1 MGAELTI
8 QEVERLKELEH
19 VIKDG
24 LYTYFEV
31 GAALM
36 KIRDSELYRAT
47 HSTFESYCR
56 DTFQISR
63 AQAYRLIDSHNV
75 QSTIDKAQAINFIEQ
90 TKSLQLE
97 TKNEEEKEEVLN
109 DLRRSTLQKPQN
121 ESQIR
126 PLTKLPPEKQVK
138 AWRKAVE
145 TAPDGKITA
154 KHVQQV
160 VNTMTGKVTV
170 KRKKDK
176 PAGEAVEAF
185 QLAEMSINQLK
196 QITNDDPKKEDALNY
211 VEEWIEKNI
220 CEIEVEVEEISA
232 RGYIEVGVEEISD
245 RGHWEYVVKQIK
257 NLNEYIYEN
266 CCDSFTLEED
276 IYQELCFNSSHT
288 AYFIMHG
295 KQLYNKYKEGGTT
308 FSEAKRRDLEIENWL
323 NKRMLME

>member
-31 GAALM
+31 GGALM
-36 KIRDSELYRAT
+36 TIRDLELYRAT

-63 AQAYRLIDSHNV
+63 AHAYRLIDSHNV

-90 TKSLQLE
+90 ATSLQLE
-97 TKNEEEKEEVLN
+97 TKNKEEKGEVLN
-109 DLRRSTLQKPQN
+109 DLGRSTLQKPQN
-121 ESQIR
+121 ESQVR

-196 QITNDDPKKEDALNY
+196 QITNDDPKKADALNY

-220 CEIEVEVEEISA
+220 YRIEVEEISA
-232 RGYIEVGVEEISD
+232 RA
-245 RGHWEYVVKQIK
+245 HWEYVVKKIK

-288 AYFIMHG
+288 VYFIMHG
-295 KQLYNKYKEGGTT
+295 KQLYNKYKEGGKT

>member
-31 GAALM
+31 GGALM
-36 KIRDSELYRAT
+36 TIRDLELYRAT

-90 TKSLQLE
+90 ATSLQLE
-97 TKNEEEKEEVLN
+97 TKNKEEKEEVLN
-109 DLRRSTLQKPQN
+109 DLKRSTLQKPQN
-121 ESQIR
+121 ESQVR

-196 QITNDDPKKEDALNY
+196 QITNDDPKKADALNY

-220 CEIEVEVEEISA
+220 YRIEVEEISA
-232 RGYIEVGVEEISD
+232 RA
-245 RGHWEYVVKQIK
+245 HWEYVVKQIK

-288 AYFIMHG
+288 VYFIMHG
-295 KQLYNKYKEGGTT
+295 KQLYNKYKEGGKT

>member
-19 VIKDG
+19 IIKDG

-36 KIRDSELYRAT
+36 KIRDLEFYRAT

-63 AQAYRLIDSHNV
+63 AHAYRLIDSHNV

-90 TKSLQLE
+90 ATSLQLE
-97 TKNEEEKEEVLN
+97 TKNKEEKEEVLN
-109 DLRRSTLQKPQN
+109 DLKRSTLQKPQN
-121 ESQIR
+121 ESQVR

-220 CEIEVEVEEISA
+220 YEIEVEEISA
-232 RGYIEVGVEEISD
+232 RG
-245 RGHWEYVVKQIK
+245 HWEYVIRQIK

-288 AYFIMHG
+288 AYLIIHG
-295 KQLYNKYKEGGTT
+295 KQLYNKYKEGGKT

>member
-31 GAALM
+31 GGALM
-36 KIRDSELYRAT
+36 TIRDLELYRAT

-63 AQAYRLIDSHNV
+63 AHAYRLIDSHNV

-90 TKSLQLE
+90 ATSLQLE
-97 TKNEEEKEEVLN
+97 TKNKEEKGEVLN
-109 DLRRSTLQKPQN
+109 DLGRSTLQKPQN
-121 ESQIR
+121 ESQVR

-220 CEIEVEVEEISA
+220 YEIEVGEISA
-232 RGYIEVGVEEISD
+232 RA
-245 RGHWEYVVKQIK
+245 HWEYVVKQIK

-288 AYFIMHG
+288 VYFIMHD
-295 KQLYNKYKEGGTT
+295 KQLYNKYKEGGKT

>member
-31 GAALM
+31 GGALM
-36 KIRDSELYRAT
+36 TIRDLELYRAT

-63 AQAYRLIDSHNV
+63 AHAYRLIDSHNV

-90 TKSLQLE
+90 ATSLQLE
-97 TKNEEEKEEVLN
+97 TKNKEEKEEVLN
-109 DLRRSTLQKPQN
+109 DLKRSTLQKPQN
-121 ESQIR
+121 ESQVR

-196 QITNDDPKKEDALNY
+196 QITNDDPKKADALNY

-220 CEIEVEVEEISA
+220 YRIEVEEISA
-232 RGYIEVGVEEISD
+232 RA
-245 RGHWEYVVKQIK
+245 HWEYVVKQIK

-288 AYFIMHG
+288 VYFIMHG
-295 KQLYNKYKEGGTT
+295 KQLYNKYKEGGKT

>member
-31 GAALM
+31 GGALM
-36 KIRDSELYRAT
+36 TIRDLELYRAT

-63 AQAYRLIDSHNV
+63 AHAYRLIDSHNV

-90 TKSLQLE
+90 ATSLQLE
-97 TKNEEEKEEVLN
+97 TKNKEEKGEALN
-109 DLRRSTLQKPQN
+109 DLGHSTLQKPQN
-121 ESQIR
+121 ESQVR

-160 VNTMTGKVTV
+160 VNTMTGKVTE

-196 QITNDDPKKEDALNY
+196 QITNDDPKKADALNY

-220 CEIEVEVEEISA
+220 YEIEVGEISA
-232 RGYIEVGVEEISD
+232 RA
-245 RGHWEYVVKQIK
+245 HWEYVVKQIK

-288 AYFIMHG
+288 VYFIMHG
-295 KQLYNKYKEGGTT
+295 KQLYNKYKEGGKT

>member
-31 GAALM
+31 GGALM
-36 KIRDSELYRAT
+36 TIRDLELYRAT

-75 QSTIDKAQAINFIEQ
+75 QSTIDKAQTSNFIEQ
-90 TKSLQLE
+90 ATSLQLE
-97 TKNEEEKEEVLN
+97 TKNKEEKEEVLN
-109 DLRRSTLQKPQN
+109 DLKRSTLQKPQN
-121 ESQIR
+121 ESQVR

-196 QITNDDPKKEDALNY
+196 QITNDDPKKADALNY

-220 CEIEVEVEEISA
+220 YEIEVEEISA
-232 RGYIEVGVEEISD
+232 RG
-245 RGHWEYVVKQIK
+245 HWEYVIRQIK

-276 IYQELCFNSSHT
+276 IYQELCFNSSH
-288 AYFIMHG
+288 AVYFIMHG
-295 KQLYNKYKEGGTT
+295 KELYTKYKEGGTT
-308 FSEAKRRDLEIENWL
+308 FSEAKRRDMEIENWL
-323 NKRMLME
+323 NKRRLME

>member
-31 GAALM
+31 GGALM
-36 KIRDSELYRAT
+36 TIRDLELYRAT

-63 AQAYRLIDSHNV
+63 AHAYRLIDSHNV

-90 TKSLQLE
+90 ATSLQLE
-97 TKNEEEKEEVLN
+97 TKNKEEKGEVLN
-109 DLRRSTLQKPQN
+109 DLERSTLQKPQN
-121 ESQIR
+121 ESQVR

-220 CEIEVEVEEISA
+220 YEIEVEEISA
-232 RGYIEVGVEEISD
+232 RG
-245 RGHWEYVVKQIK
+245 HWEYVVRQIK

-276 IYQELCFNSSHT
+276 IYQELCFNSSHLV
-288 AYFIMHG
+288 YFIMHG
-295 KQLYNKYKEGGTT
+295 KELYTKYKEGGTT

>member
-8 QEVERLKELEH
+8 QKVERLKELEH

-31 GAALM
+31 GGALM
-36 KIRDSELYRAT
+36 TIRDLELYRAT

-75 QSTIDKAQAINFIEQ
+75 QSTIDKAQTSNFIEQ
-90 TKSLQLE
+90 ATSLQLE
-97 TKNEEEKEEVLN
+97 TKNKEEKEEVLN
-109 DLRRSTLQKPQN
+109 DLKRSTLQKPQN
-121 ESQIR
+121 ESQVR

-196 QITNDDPKKEDALNY
+196 QITNDDPKKADALNY

-220 CEIEVEVEEISA
+220 YRIEVEEISA
-232 RGYIEVGVEEISD
+232 

-295 KQLYNKYKEGGTT
+295 KELYNKYKEGGTT

>member
-31 GAALM
+31 GGALM
-36 KIRDSELYRAT
+36 TIRDLELYRAT

-63 AQAYRLIDSHNV
+63 AHAYRLIDSHNV
-75 QSTIDKAQAINFIEQ
+75 QSTIDKAQAINFIDQ
-90 TKSLQLE
+90 ATSLQLE
-97 TKNEEEKEEVLN
+97 TKNKEEKGEVLN
-109 DLRRSTLQKPQN
+109 DLGRSTLQKPQN
-121 ESQIR
+121 ESQVR

-160 VNTMTGKVTV
+160 VNTMTGKVTE

-196 QITNDDPKKEDALNY
+196 QITNDDPKKADALNY

-220 CEIEVEVEEISA
+220 YRIEVEEISA
-232 RGYIEVGVEEISD
+232 RA
-245 RGHWEYVVKQIK
+245 HWEYVVKQIK

-276 IYQELCFNSSHT
+276 IYQELCFNSSH
-288 AYFIMHG
+288 AVYFIMHG
-295 KQLYNKYKEGGTT
+295 KELYTKYKEGGTT
-308 FSEAKRRDLEIENWL
+308 FSEAKRRDMEIENWL
-323 NKRMLME
+323 NKRRLME

>member
-8 QEVERLKELEH
+8 QEAERLKELEH

-31 GAALM
+31 GGALM
-36 KIRDSELYRAT
+36 TIRDLELYRAT

-63 AQAYRLIDSHNV
+63 AHAYRLIDSHNV

-90 TKSLQLE
+90 ATSLQLE
-97 TKNEEEKEEVLN
+97 TKNKEEKGEVLN
-109 DLRRSTLQKPQN
+109 DLERSTLQKPQN
-121 ESQIR
+121 ESQVR

-160 VNTMTGKVTV
+160 VNTMIGKVTV

-220 CEIEVEVEEISA
+220 YEIEVEEISA
-232 RGYIEVGVEEISD
+232 RG
-245 RGHWEYVVKQIK
+245 HWEYVVRQIK

-276 IYQELCFNSSHT
+276 IYQELCFNSSHLV
-288 AYFIMHG
+288 YFIMHG
-295 KQLYNKYKEGGTT
+295 KELYTKYKEGGTT

>member
-31 GAALM
+31 GGALM
-36 KIRDSELYRAT
+36 TIRDLELYRAT

-63 AQAYRLIDSHNV
+63 AHAYRLIDSHNV

-90 TKSLQLE
+90 ATSLQLE
-97 TKNEEEKEEVLN
+97 TKNKEEKGEVLN
-109 DLRRSTLQKPQN
+109 DLGRSTLQKPQN
-121 ESQIR
+121 ESQVR

-196 QITNDDPKKEDALNY
+196 QITNDDPKKADALNY

-220 CEIEVEVEEISA
+220 YRIEVEEISA
-232 RGYIEVGVEEISD
+232 RA
-245 RGHWEYVVKQIK
+245 HWEYVIRQIK

-288 AYFIMHG
+288 VYFIMHG
-295 KQLYNKYKEGGTT
+295 KQLYNKYKEGGKT

>member
-8 QEVERLKELEH
+8 QEVEKLKELEH

-31 GAALM
+31 GGALM
-36 KIRDSELYRAT
+36 TIRDLELYRAA

-63 AQAYRLIDSHNV
+63 AHAYRLIDSHNV

-90 TKSLQLE
+90 ATSLQLE
-97 TKNEEEKEEVLN
+97 TKNKEEKGEVLN
-109 DLRRSTLQKPQN
+109 DLGHSTLQKPQN
-121 ESQIR
+121 ESQVR

-196 QITNDDPKKEDALNY
+196 QITNDDPKKADALNY

-220 CEIEVEVEEISA
+220 YRIEVEEISA
-232 RGYIEVGVEEISD
+232 RA
-245 RGHWEYVVKQIK
+245 HWEYVVKKIK

-288 AYFIMHG
+288 VYFIMHG
-295 KQLYNKYKEGGTT
+295 KQLYNKYKEGGKT
-308 FSEAKRRDLEIENWL
+308 FSEAKRRDMEIENWL
-323 NKRMLME
+323 NKRRLME

>member
-31 GAALM
+31 GGALM
-36 KIRDSELYRAT
+36 TIRDLELYRAT

-63 AQAYRLIDSHNV
+63 AHAYRLIDSHNV

-90 TKSLQLE
+90 ATSLQLE
-97 TKNEEEKEEVLN
+97 TKNKEEKGEVLN
-109 DLRRSTLQKPQN
+109 DLGRSTLQKPQN
-121 ESQIR
+121 ESQVR

-160 VNTMTGKVTV
+160 VNAMTGKVTV

-196 QITNDDPKKEDALNY
+196 QITNDDPKKADALNY

-220 CEIEVEVEEISA
+220 YRIEVEEISA
-232 RGYIEVGVEEISD
+232 RA
-245 RGHWEYVVKQIK
+245 HWEYVIRQIK

-276 IYQELCFNSSHT
+276 IYQELCFNSSH
-288 AYFIMHG
+288 AVYFIMHG
-295 KQLYNKYKEGGTT
+295 KELYTKYKEGGTT
-308 FSEAKRRDLEIENWL
+308 FSEAKRRDMEIENWL
-323 NKRMLME
+323 NKRRLME

>member
-1 MGAELTI
+1 MGDELTI

-31 GAALM
+31 GGALM
-36 KIRDSELYRAT
+36 TIRDLELYRAT

-63 AQAYRLIDSHNV
+63 AHAYRLIDSHNV

-90 TKSLQLE
+90 ATSLQLE
-97 TKNEEEKEEVLN
+97 TKNKEEKGEALN
-109 DLRRSTLQKPQN
+109 DLGHSTLQKPQN
-121 ESQIR
+121 ESQVR

-160 VNTMTGKVTV
+160 VNTMTGKVTE

-196 QITNDDPKKEDALNY
+196 QITNDDPKKADALNY

-220 CEIEVEVEEISA
+220 YRIEVEEISA
-232 RGYIEVGVEEISD
+232 RA
-245 RGHWEYVVKQIK
+245 HWEYVIRQIK

-276 IYQELCFNSSHT
+276 IYQELCFNSSHLV
-288 AYFIMHG
+288 YFIMHG
-295 KQLYNKYKEGGTT
+295 KELYTKYKEGGTT
-308 FSEAKRRDLEIENWL
+308 FSEAKRRDMEIENWL
-323 NKRMLME
+323 NKRRLME

>member
-31 GAALM
+31 GGALM
-36 KIRDSELYRAT
+36 TIRDLELYRAT

-90 TKSLQLE
+90 ATSLQLE
-97 TKNEEEKEEVLN
+97 TKNKEEKEEVLN
-109 DLRRSTLQKPQN
+109 DLKRSTLQKPQN
-121 ESQIR
+121 ESQVR

-160 VNTMTGKVTV
+160 VNTMTGKVTE

-196 QITNDDPKKEDALNY
+196 QITNDDPKKADALNY

-220 CEIEVEVEEISA
+220 YRIEVEEISA
-232 RGYIEVGVEEISD
+232 RA
-245 RGHWEYVVKQIK
+245 HWEYVIRQIK

-288 AYFIMHG
+288 VYFIMHG
-295 KQLYNKYKEGGTT
+295 KELYNKYKEGGKT

>member
-31 GAALM
+31 GGALM
-36 KIRDSELYRAT
+36 TIRDLELYRAT

-63 AQAYRLIDSHNV
+63 AHAYRLIDSHNV

-90 TKSLQLE
+90 ATSLQLE
-97 TKNEEEKEEVLN
+97 TKNKEEKGEVLN
-109 DLRRSTLQKPQN
+109 DLGRSTLQKPQN
-121 ESQIR
+121 ESQVR
-126 PLTKLPPEKQVK
+126 PLSKLPPEKQVK

-160 VNTMTGKVTV
+160 VNTMTGKVTE

-220 CEIEVEVEEISA
+220 YEIEVEEIPAIEVEEFST
-232 RGYIEVGVEEISD
+232 
-245 RGHWEYVVKQIK
+245 RGHWEYVIRQIK

-276 IYQELCFNSSHT
+276 IYQELCFNSSH
-288 AYFIMHG
+288 AVYFIMHG
-295 KQLYNKYKEGGTT
+295 KELYTKYKEGGTT
-308 FSEAKRRDLEIENWL
+308 FSEAKRRDMEIENWL
-323 NKRMLME
+323 NKRRLME

>member
-1 MGAELTI
+1 MGAELAT

-31 GAALM
+31 GGALM
-36 KIRDSELYRAT
+36 TIRDLELYRAT

-63 AQAYRLIDSHNV
+63 AHAYRLIDSHNV

-90 TKSLQLE
+90 ATSLQLE
-97 TKNEEEKEEVLN
+97 TKNKEKKGEVLN
-109 DLRRSTLQKPQN
+109 DLGRSTLQKPQN
-121 ESQIR
+121 ESQVR

-160 VNTMTGKVTV
+160 VNAMTGKVTV

-176 PAGEAVEAF
+176 HAGEAVEAF

-220 CEIEVEVEEISA
+220 SEIEVEEISA
-232 RGYIEVGVEEISD
+232 RG
-245 RGHWEYVVKQIK
+245 HWEYVIRQIK

-276 IYQELCFNSSHT
+276 IYQELCFNSSHLV
-288 AYFIMHG
+288 YFIMHG
-295 KQLYNKYKEGGTT
+295 KELYTKYKEGGTT
-308 FSEAKRRDLEIENWL
+308 FSEAKRRDMEIENWL
-323 NKRMLME
+323 NKRRLME

>member
-31 GAALM
+31 GGALM
-36 KIRDSELYRAT
+36 TIRDLELYRAT

-63 AQAYRLIDSHNV
+63 AHAYRLIDSHNV

-90 TKSLQLE
+90 ATSLQLE
-97 TKNEEEKEEVLN
+97 TKNKEEKGEVLN
-109 DLRRSTLQKPQN
+109 DLGRSTLQKPQN
-121 ESQIR
+121 ESQVR

-220 CEIEVEVEEISA
+220 NEIEVEEISA
-232 RGYIEVGVEEISD
+232 RG
-245 RGHWEYVVKQIK
+245 HWEYVIRQIK

-276 IYQELCFNSSHT
+276 IYQELCFNSSH
-288 AYFIMHG
+288 AVYFIMHG
-295 KQLYNKYKEGGTT
+295 KELYTKYKEGGTT
-308 FSEAKRRDLEIENWL
+308 FSEAKRRDMEIENWL
-323 NKRMLME
+323 NKRRLME